1 MVNKASGRRPT
12 FIQRFIL
19 GPSFAEAELVR
30 PVPTLTAF
38 PEAADSLLSGF
49 FCVFGPAFFL
59 FWWGRRWPGVKEQRG
74 RGWRTSMVLG
84 QAVKELR
91 DGSSVSMVLGLGIV
105 TFDLLDLRLHAY
117 SIRRYTPGLLSG
129 ALEGGEVEIG
139 ELEKQIL
146 SLIFMD
152 RCNCLVR

>member
-1 MVNKASGRRPT
+1 
-12 FIQRFIL
+12 
-19 GPSFAEAELVR
+19 
-30 PVPTLTAF
+30 
-38 PEAADSLLSGF
+38 
-49 FCVFGPAFFL
+49 
-59 FWWGRRWPGVKEQRG
+59 
-74 RGWRTSMVLG
+74 MVLG